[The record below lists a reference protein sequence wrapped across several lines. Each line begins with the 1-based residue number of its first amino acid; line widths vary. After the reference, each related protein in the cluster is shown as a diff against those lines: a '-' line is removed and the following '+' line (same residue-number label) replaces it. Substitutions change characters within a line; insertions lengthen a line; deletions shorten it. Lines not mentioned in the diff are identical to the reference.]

1 MAVFS
6 VDALRFEDLDEA
18 TAQRRRQII
27 ERIVSRTRPAQP
39 DNGDFSYAD
48 KRGSFS
54 KGLRHDPDT
63 GLVDPNAFAMFAG
76 ILASPRETIF
86 SQFNGFR
93 RTFRGSDDN
102 PRPWVNPVGGRAF
115 SIAGGDPQ
123 QFAMPPAPAFG
134 SDELTFEI
142 AENYWMAAL
151 RDIPF
156 SDYSSH
162 PLAMQ
167 AADELTALHQAAT
180 AERFGACGS
189 QKELAPTSAGQ
200 ITPELLF
207 RGLTPGDRTGP
218 YISQFLLQPVPFG
231 AQGYEQKNRTIKR
244 GKDFMTTWSEWLNVQ
259 NGAGRDY
266 ESSDYDPD
274 LHFLRNG
281 RDLAYW
287 VRVDVLFQAYFNAC
301 LIMLQGSDLAA
312 SVPGG
317 IGAPSAVLNPY
328 RMASDAA
335 ASLGRMPMQQGFGT
349 LGGPGH
355 IGMLCEVAALALK
368 AVWFQKW
375 YVHLR
380 FRPEVYAARIERE
393 RQAPC
398 FFNLPVALIN
408 SQAVQHAV
416 ASQGNALLPM
426 AFPEGSPMHPAYGA
440 GHATVAGA
448 CVTILKALFDTT
460 AAYPDPK
467 YVSIVDG
474 KDTLVD
480 YAGAPLTIEGELN
493 KLANNVSLGRNIAGV
508 HWRSDGTYS
517 LNLGEEVAIALL
529 KTYAYSYSEA
539 DAGTPVFQFTRFNGQ
554 PEVIRRGDFNS

>member
-380 FRPEVYAARIERE
+380 FRPEVYAARIERA
-393 RQAPC
+393 RQAPGS
-398 FFNLPVALIN
+398 FNLPVALIN

-416 ASQGNALLPM
+416 AAQGNALLPM

-460 AAYPDPK
+460 AAYPDPMH
-467 YVSIVDG
+467 VSIVDG

-529 KTYAYSYSEA
+529 KTYAYSYSEV

>member
-6 VDALRFEDLDEA
+6 VDTLRFENPDEV
-18 TAQRRRQII
+18 TAPRRRQII

-39 DNGDFSYAD
+39 DNGDFFYAD

-54 KGLRHDPDT
+54 KGLRHDPTT
-63 GLVDPNAFAMFAG
+63 GLVDPNAFAMFSG
-76 ILASPRETIF
+76 ILASPRETIY
-86 SQFNGFR
+86 SQFNSFR
-93 RTFRGSDDN
+93 STFRGSDDN

-115 SIAGGDPQ
+115 SISGGDPQ
-123 QFAMPPAPAFG
+123 QFAMPAAPAFG
-134 SDELTFEI
+134 SDELSFEI

-156 SDYSSH
+156 SDYGDNE
-162 PLAMQ
+162 LAKT
-167 AADELTALHQAAT
+167 AAAELTSLHQAAT
-180 AERFGACGS
+180 AERFGACGT

-231 AQGYEQKNRTIKR
+231 AQGYEQKNRTIKPNT
-244 GKDFMTTWSEWLNVQ
+244 DFMTSWTEWLNVQ
-259 NGAGRDY
+259 NGAGREYNDF
-266 ESSDYDPD
+266 DYDPD

-301 LIMLQGSDLAA
+301 LILLQGSDVAA

-317 IGAPSAVLNPY
+317 IGAPSAKLNPY

-335 ASLGRMPMQQGFGT
+335 ACLRGRPMQEGFGT

-375 YVHLR
+375 FVHLR
-380 FRPEVYAARIERE
+380 FRPEVYAARIARE
-393 RQAPC
+393 LDAPGS
-398 FFNLPVALIN
+398 FNLPSTLLN

-416 ASQGNALLPM
+416 AAHGSALLPM
-426 AFPEGSPMHPAYGA
+426 AFPEGSPMHPSYGA

-448 CVTILKALFDTT
+448 CVTILKALFDTS

-467 YVSIVDG
+467 QVAIVDG

-480 YAGAPLTIEGELN
+480 YNDAPLTIEGELN
-493 KLANNVSLGRNIAGV
+493 KLANNISLGRNIAGV

-529 KTYAYSYSEA
+529 KNYAYSYSEIDTGA
-539 DAGTPVFQFTRFNGQ
+539 AVFQFTRFNGQ
-554 PEVIRRGDFNS
+554 PEVIRRGDFSS